1 MGMIL
6 HIMTSFYKH
15 NPIQSPIECSV
26 PHVFNISQG
35 VYFFNTFFLLINV
48 ENEGIILFII
58 IPTTPIPYGT
68 GKCCIFLDLHLNPP
82 KKIEK
87 VITISVRMFLFNM
100 VLGVAKR
107 WFSKDAPF
115 RISVA
120 RPAHHSGLTQ
130 PQVPDGARAPVSSW
144 LGNPLN

>member
-1 MGMIL
+1 MFS
-6 HIMTSFYKH
+6 TSVREWIF
-15 NPIQSPIECSV
+15 S
-26 PHVFNISQG
+26 
-35 VYFFNTFFLLINV
+35 TFFLLINV

-82 KKIEK
+82 KKIET

-107 WFSKDAPF
+107 
-115 RISVA
+115 
-120 RPAHHSGLTQ
+120 
-130 PQVPDGARAPVSSW
+130 
-144 LGNPLN
+144 

>member
-1 MGMIL
+1 
-6 HIMTSFYKH
+6 
-15 NPIQSPIECSV
+15 
-26 PHVFNISQG
+26 
-35 VYFFNTFFLLINV
+35 
-48 ENEGIILFII
+48 
-58 IPTTPIPYGT
+58 
-68 GKCCIFLDLHLNPP
+68 
-82 KKIEK
+82 
-87 VITISVRMFLFNM
+87 MFLFNM